1 MGLVRLLGEGSYW
14 STCYAS
20 KKAGVGMLGR
30 QAAKAISGVYADPI
44 VVFPHSK
51 SGRCMSM
58 GCIGEL
64 CGAGQH
70 DL

>member
-1 MGLVRLLGEGSYW
+1 MGEGSYW

-20 KKAGVGMLGR
+20 KKVGVGILGR
-30 QAAKAISGVYADPI
+30 QAVKAISGVYVDPI
-44 VVFPHSK
+44 VVFLHSK

-64 CGAGQH
+64 HSTGQH